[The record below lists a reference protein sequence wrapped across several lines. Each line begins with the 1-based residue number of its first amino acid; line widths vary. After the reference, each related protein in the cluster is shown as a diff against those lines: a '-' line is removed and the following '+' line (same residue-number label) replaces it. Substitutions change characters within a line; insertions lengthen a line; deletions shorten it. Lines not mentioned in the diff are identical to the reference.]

1 MYPVNQVFLGSSDPL
16 LSQNDINNQIQLLK
30 QYEAQLALMQKKG
43 TLHTDLIW
51 DDIDREVSSL
61 TDSQKNK
68 FLEDKEYVDITNALQ
83 NMVQIELLNLV
94 KAKIENTEEGKD
106 LLQRQLRLVKKLKT
120 KIIEDTN
127 NEMAVFKKFKEFS
140 KDNPNLTYD
149 EFVKQWRNM

>member
-1 MYPVNQVFLGSSDPL
+1 MYPVNQVFLGNSDPL

-127 NEMAVFKKFKEFS
+127 NEMAVFKKFQEFS

>member
-1 MYPVNQVFLGSSDPL
+1 MYPVNQVFLGNSDPL

-61 TDSQKNK
+61 TDLQKSR
-68 FLEDKEYVDITNALQ
+68 FLEDKEYVEISNALQ

-94 KAKIENTEEGKD
+94 KAKIENTEEGRD

-127 NEMAVFKKFKEFS
+127 NEMAIFKKFQEFS

>member
-1 MYPVNQVFLGSSDPL
+1 MYPVNQVFLGNSDPL

-61 TDSQKNK
+61 TDLQKSK
-68 FLEDKEYVDITNALQ
+68 FLEDKEYVEISNALQ

-94 KAKIENTEEGKD
+94 KAKIENTEEGRD

-127 NEMAVFKKFKEFS
+127 NEMAIFKKFQEFS